1 MPLIGYRNM
10 VRRVILNLSEDWTC
24 IDLLENF
31 SVNSL
36 KGDLSTEATFNPHLL
51 SLVNTFK
58 K

>member
-1 MPLIGYRNM
+1 MPGYRNM
-10 VRRVILNLSEDWTC
+10 VRRVILNLSEDWTY
-24 IDLLENF
+24 IDLLEDF

-36 KGDLSTEATFNPHLL
+36 KGDLSTDATFNPHLL